1 MKKQL
6 VQLGAVAAF
15 ILVALS
21 ANSQSWKLLGNSGTD
36 PNANFVGTTDN
47 KPLIFR
53 TNNIEG
59 MRLSRL
65 GNVGIGT
72 VAPQSK
78 LNVDGGSGVSLSS
91 PGYVVIGSTTGYNVG
106 IDNST
111 IQSRLNGASAS
122 LYLNYYGGTTFVG
135 NSAQSSTGL
144 VSSGSSY
151 GLSGYAYAS
160 GGIAVNGGGPSDGTG
175 VSGSGYYGTFGY
187 SSSGGYGVYGQ
198 GANSAYGVEGY
209 STSAIG
215 VYGATGNS
223 NSYAGFFVGNVYT
236 TGVYAGSDQKLKQNI
251 KDFSSAMD
259 IINQL
264 KPKQYQF
271 RQDGNYKLMNLP
283 LGEHYGLIAQD
294 VEKILPR
301 LVKDSKFET
310 KDAHALPA
318 LDPKKPTIQPQQNS
332 ETIDYKAVN
341 YTELIPIIIKAIQE
355 QQQVIQD
362 LQQKNNDQQNEIN
375 KLKETAGIST
385 GNTSSLQSTTSNA
398 NGGYLQQNTPNPF
411 SQNTTITCYV
421 PSASKQAQLII
432 YSSDGNPVKRYTL
445 SNQGL
450 NAVVVTAG
458 ALASGKYGYSLLIDG
473 KVVDSKSM
481 ILTK

>member
-1 MKKQL
+1 MKNKLLQF
-6 VQLGAVAAF
+6 VAVAAF
-15 ILVALS
+15 TMATLTAS
-21 ANSQSWKLLGNSGTD
+21 SQSWKLVGNSGTD
-36 PNANFVGTTDN
+36 PNINFVGTTDY
-47 KPLIFR
+47 KALIFR
-53 TNNIEG
+53 TNNVEG
-59 MRLSRL
+59 MRLSKL
-65 GNVGIGT
+65 GNLGIGT
-72 VAPQSK
+72 IAPQGK
-78 LNVDGGSGVSLSS
+78 LNVDGGLAVSLSS
-91 PGYVVIGSTTGYNVG
+91 PGYVVIGKTVSYNIG
-106 IDNST
+106 FDNST
-111 IQSRLNGASAS
+111 IQARYNGTAGSLN
-122 LYLNYYGGTTFVG
+122 LNANGGTTFVG
-135 NSAQSSTGL
+135 NSTNSSTGL
-144 VSSGSSY
+144 VAFGSSY
-151 GLSGYAYAS
+151 GLSGYAYGS

-187 SSSGGYGVYGQ
+187 SSSGGYGIYGQ

-209 STSAIG
+209 STTSIG

-223 NSYAGFFVGNVYT
+223 NTYAGFFVGSVYT

-283 LGEHYGLIAQD
+283 QGEHYGLIAQD
-294 VEKILPR
+294 VEKILPS

-318 LDPKKPTIQPQQNS
+318 PDPKNPTIKPQQNS

-355 QQQVIQD
+355 QQQVIQS

-375 KLKETAGIST
+375 KLKEIAGIST
-385 GNTSSLQSTTSNA
+385 GNTSSLQSVTSNG

-411 SQNTTITCYV
+411 SQKTTIACYV
-421 PSASKQAQLII
+421 PFASKQAQLIV
-432 YSSDGNPVKRYTL
+432 YSADGHSVKTYIL
-445 SNQGL
+445 SNKGM
-450 NAVVVTAG
+450 NEVSITAG
-458 ALASGKYGYSLLIDG
+458 ALASGKYSYTLLIDG
-473 KVVDSKSM
+473 RIADSKNM
-481 ILTK
+481 VLTR